1 MLHLTAPP
9 PLLPALPWPACWLQ
23 DDGLHGVG
31 GGLGD
36 TESLMNAL
44 DADSFLADVPTL
56 PRLEMDDFLDSFLTS
71 DDKGMGCAD
80 GGHAP
85 GL

>member
-1 MLHLTAPP
+1 MSSQADLGP
-9 PLLPALPWPACWLQ
+9 
-23 DDGLHGVG
+23 VG

-44 DADSFLADVPTL
+44 NADSFLADVPGL

-71 DDKGMGCAD
+71 DKVRDT
-80 GGHAP
+80 AP
-85 GL
+85 QQPLQQAATAVVHL